1 MNCQQTVAIPALHM
15 ANDSIGKETN
25 ESIETTQIHAST
37 NEEVEHY
44 DANSSI
50 EDSSGVNPVI
60 IWVWNT
66 TTSGIWLV
74 CQS

>member
-15 ANDSIGKETN
+15 ANDSIDKEIT
-25 ESIETTQIHAST
+25 ESIETTRIPAKT
-37 NEEVEHY
+37 NEDLEQY

-60 IWVWNT
+60 IWV
-66 TTSGIWLV
+66 
-74 CQS
+74 

>member
-1 MNCQQTVAIPALHM
+1 M
-15 ANDSIGKETN
+15 ANDSIDKETN

-60 IWVWNT
+60 IWV
-66 TTSGIWLV
+66 
-74 CQS
+74 